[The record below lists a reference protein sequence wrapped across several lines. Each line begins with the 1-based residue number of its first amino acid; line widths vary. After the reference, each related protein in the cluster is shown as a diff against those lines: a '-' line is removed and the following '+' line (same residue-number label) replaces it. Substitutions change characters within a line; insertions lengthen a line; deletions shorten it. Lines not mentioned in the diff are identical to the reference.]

1 MLPPLRGNLD
11 DQHKLVV
18 QIRSAVRAMSYYL
31 WDVLGVGGILAGP
44 CDGVSGSEGNLKVTG
59 SGRWRT
65 CNRLMQNVIPPSPSP
80 SHGTQTEG
88 ELYSR
93 PNGSGPES
101 STAFWGEDIERLFL
115 CGFSEEAGQEKRYTP
130 KYEASFGVAFAA
142 LKVEVRSHG
151 S

>member
-18 QIRSAVRAMSYYL
+18 QIRSAVSAMSYYL

-65 CNRLMQNVIPPSPSP
+65 CNRLMQNVIPPPLPPHTGRRQRENFIQDQMEVVRRVLLPS
-80 SHGTQTEG
+80 GVKI
-88 ELYSR
+88 
-93 PNGSGPES
+93 S
-101 STAFWGEDIERLFL
+101 SAFFYAGFQKKLVRKKGIPRSTRL
-115 CGFSEEAGQEKRYTP
+115 
-130 KYEASFGVAFAA
+130 A
-142 LKVEVRSHG
+142 LG
-151 S
+151 